1 MRAGTMRKRL
11 TFQKKT
17 ETRNSFNEAV
27 VSYVDHVT
35 VWGSVT
41 PNAGRKVYE
50 ALQANSEI
58 SGEIRIRYRS
68 DIEPTMRIK
77 LGSRYLEIISIVNVQ
92 ERNRELLVYYKTG
105 LD

>member
-1 MRAGTMRKRL
+1 MRAGDMRKRL
-11 TFQKKT
+11 TFQKKV
-17 ETRNSFNEAV
+17 ETRNDFNEAV
-27 VSYVDHVT
+27 ISYVDHVT

-77 LGSRYLEIISIVNVQ
+77 FGSRYLEIVSLVNVQ
-92 ERNRELLVYYKTG
+92 ERNRELLIYYQEN

>member
-11 TFQKKT
+11 TFQKKVQ
-17 ETRNSFNEAV
+17 TRDGFNEAV
-27 VSYVDHVT
+27 ISYVDHVR
-35 VWGSVT
+35 VWGNVT

-68 DIEPTMRIK
+68 DIVPTMRIK

-92 ERNRELLVYYKTG
+92 ERNRELLVYYKEG